1 MTEEQYHRALEIYF
15 RLEALKRVSE
25 ILSSSGLRFVREAM
39 GFADREVILSL
50 PEMKDIL
57 EHHKDLIREEI
68 AQEMKALVKEI
79 ETL

>member
-1 MTEEQYHRALEIYF
+1 MTEEQYNRALEIYF

-50 PEMKDIL
+50 PDITDTL
-57 EHHKDLIREEI
+57 EYHKELIRGEI

>member
-1 MTEEQYHRALEIYF
+1 MTEEQYNRALEIYF

-39 GFADREVILSL
+39 GFADREVILCL

-68 AQEMKALVKEI
+68 AQEMKDLVKEI